1 MSFVLLLSEIGG
13 AKERFFL
20 PKILRYKVALKLL
33 LFPAHLPFFVLRSK
47 TLCTIPAVQSHLLM
61 HNRRLGANEGLQ
73 TALRERDGEK
83 NRKFVTC

>member
-13 AKERFFL
+13 AKERFFWA
-20 PKILRYKVALKLL
+20 KILRYKVALKLL

-61 HNRRLGANEGLQ
+61 HNRRLSPKERLQ
-73 TALRERDGEK
+73 TALREREGEK
-83 NRKFVTC
+83 KRSS